1 MGDLL
6 LQCSNFSA
14 IEQRAARTEGV
25 LSGVGLVCFGVTC
38 IDCLLSQYLGGK
50 RCKSSH
56 ASVAVASATSSACS
70 LARGQCMSSLQT
82 QSADDAKEPIS
93 NSQTMSETQSKR
105 DNYNNVHIW
114 HGKARVLLRQT

>member
-14 IEQRAARTEGV
+14 IEQRAARIEGV

-38 IDCLLSQYLGGK
+38 IDCSLSQYLGAK

-56 ASVAVASATSSACS
+56 ASVAVAS
-70 LARGQCMSSLQT
+70 
-82 QSADDAKEPIS
+82 
-93 NSQTMSETQSKR
+93 
-105 DNYNNVHIW
+105 
-114 HGKARVLLRQT
+114 